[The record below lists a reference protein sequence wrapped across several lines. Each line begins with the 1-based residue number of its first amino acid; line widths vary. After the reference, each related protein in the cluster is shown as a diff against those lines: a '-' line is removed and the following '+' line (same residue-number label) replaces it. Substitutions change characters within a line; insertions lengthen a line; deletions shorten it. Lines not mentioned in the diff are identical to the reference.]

1 MLFNSLQFA
10 AFLVVVLF
18 VHYVVIPARQE
29 RARRLF
35 LLAASYVFYG
45 SWNPPFVLL
54 LLYSTVLD
62 YWVARRMVR
71 TPALG
76 AKRALLGLSLL
87 GNLGVLAFFK
97 YGNFL
102 AETYL
107 TLVALGPA
115 QQSGPLIDVI
125 LPVGISFYTFQS
137 LSYSMDVYR
146 GRLEPATSFW
156 DLALYVSFFPQ
167 LVAGPIVRAREFLP
181 QLEGEREVREAD
193 VEESLA
199 RFAGG
204 LIKKVIFADTLA
216 IYVDQVWDAPAD
228 FGGPALLLAAYAF
241 AFQIYFDFS
250 GYSDMAIGLARLF
263 GFRLPENFL
272 RPYLSTSPREFWRRW
287 HITLSTWLRDYL
299 YISLGGNR
307 RSEVRTQINLLVT
320 MLLGG
325 LWHGA
330 AWSFV
335 VWGGYHGMLLV
346 LQRWAT
352 PRFPVLHALPGW
364 ARIGI
369 TFHLVVLGW
378 VFFRSPDLASAGE
391 ILGGLSRM
399 SMEITPATIR
409 TLAVLAVA
417 ALAHIVGAPQQWQRG
432 LARRSPWI
440 QGVAYASVAV
450 LVYAF
455 SPATDQFIYFQF

>member
-1 MLFNSLQFA
+1 MLFNSLQFV
-10 AFLVVVLF
+10 AFLLLVLT
-18 VHYVVIPARQE
+18 VHYWVIPAKQE

-35 LLAASYVFYG
+35 LLGASYLFYG
-45 SWNPPFVLL
+45 SWNAPFVLL
-54 LLYSTVLD
+54 LLYSTCLD
-62 YWVARRMVR
+62 YVVALRLVR
-71 TPALG
+71 TTGQA
-76 AKRALLGLSLL
+76 ARRALLAVSLF

-97 YGNFL
+97 YGNFF
-102 AETYL
+102 ADTYL
-107 TLVALGPA
+107 TLAGLGPA
-115 QQSGPLIDVI
+115 AEGGPVIDVI

-146 GRLEPATSFW
+146 GRLQPVRSFW

-181 QLEGEREVREAD
+181 QLDGDRTVDGAD
-193 VEESLA
+193 IEESLA
-199 RFAGG
+199 RIAGG
-204 LIKKVIFADTLA
+204 LIKKVVFADTLA
-216 IYVDQVWDAPAD
+216 LYVDRVWDAPGD

-307 RSEVRTQINLLVT
+307 ASEGRTRFNLFLT

-330 AWSFV
+330 GWSFV
-335 VWGGYHGMLLV
+335 FWGGFHGVLLV
-346 LQRWAT
+346 VQRWAT
-352 PRFPVLHALPGW
+352 PRFPALAALPAW
-364 ARIGI
+364 VRIGI

-391 ILGGLSRM
+391 ILSGLGRM
-399 SMEITPATIR
+399 SFEFTPDMLR
-409 TLAVLAVA
+409 TLVVLVVA
-417 ALAHIVGAPQQWQRG
+417 ALIHGIGLPQQWQQG
-432 LARRSPWI
+432 LARRSPVA
-440 QGVAYASVAV
+440 QGAAYAVVAI
-450 LVYAF
+450 LVYLF
-455 SPATDQFIYFQF
+455 SPATSQFIYFQF